1 MKLPKSL
8 NILGQDIAL
17 KQEDLDGMYGCFDYI
32 NKTISINVTAHTLY
46 KENVQATLIHEII
59 HAISKRVGLNQS
71 ISLAMEE
78 VICESISNCLT
89 DNFDLVIKKKKK

>member
-8 NILGQDIAL
+8 NILGQEITL

-32 NKTISINVTAHTLY
+32 NKTITINVAAHALY
-46 KENVQATLIHEII
+46 KESVQATLIHEIM
-59 HAISKRVGLNQS
+59 HAVSKRVGLNQS
-71 ISLAMEE
+71 ISFAMEE

-89 DNFDLVIKKKKK
+89 DNFDLVMAGYF

>member
-1 MKLPKSL
+1 
-8 NILGQDIAL
+8 
-17 KQEDLDGMYGCFDYI
+17 MYGCFDYI
-32 NKTISINVTAHTLY
+32 NKTITINVTAHTAF

-78 VICESISNCLT
+78 VICEAVSNCLT